1 MIAVISFRANQQI
14 PFLYRILYFDALGEK
29 PVDGINVTGEMMVES
44 GIQNQIAFY
53 VFEWQQ
59 KAKDVLNALQPRCN
73 QVVLE
78 QLETV
83 IPEWKAI
90 DGDL

>member
-1 MIAVISFRANQQI
+1 VISFRANQQI

-59 KAKDVLNALQPRCN
+59 KAKDVLDNLESRCN
-73 QVVLE
+73 HEALE
-78 QLETV
+78 QLERL
-83 IPEWKAI
+83 IPESKAI
-90 DGDL
+90 EGDL